1 MAAVDRSTRVS
12 GGELHLMP
20 WIAIALTI
28 GCLLAVSGLVAAES
42 RNLSAAR
49 GLSKFAASTA
59 FVLVALSLHAAAST
73 YGQLVL
79 LALVLSWIGDVF
91 LLSRRSVLFLAG
103 LGSFLLAHVAFSV
116 AFATGA
122 LSTSAFLVGLI
133 LVSAIGVI
141 TLRWLWG
148 RLDAP
153 YKVAVAAYVVAIIA
167 MCTMAI
173 AHSAASQSWLAAV
186 GAVAF
191 AASDISVARDRFV
204 VSAFLNKA
212 WGLPV
217 YYSAQLL
224 LAWSIT

>member
-1 MAAVDRSTRVS
+1 
-12 GGELHLMP
+12 MP
-20 WIAIALTI
+20 WIPIALTI
-28 GCLLAVSGLVAAES
+28 GCLLAVSGLVVAES
-42 RNLSAAR
+42 RNLGVAR

-59 FVLVALSLHAAAST
+59 FVLLALSLQATASS

-91 LLSRRSVLFLAG
+91 LLSRRSTLFLAG

-116 AFATGA
+116 AFATGD
-122 LSTSAFLVGLI
+122 LSTSAFLAGL
-133 LVSAIGVI
+133 VFASAIGVI
-141 TLRWLWG
+141 TLHWLWG

-153 YKVAVAAYVVAIIA
+153 YKVAVAAYVVAIVA
-167 MCTMAI
+167 MCTMAL

>member
-1 MAAVDRSTRVS
+1 MVGRAS

-20 WIAIALTI
+20 WIAITLTI
-28 GCLLAVSGLVAAES
+28 GCLLAASGLVVAES
-42 RNLSAAR
+42 RNLGAA
-49 GLSKFAASTA
+49 GVVSKVAASTT
-59 FVLVALSLHAAAST
+59 FVLLALSLHAAASI

-91 LLSRRSVLFLAG
+91 LLGRRSVLFLSG

-133 LVSAIGVI
+133 FASAIGVI

-153 YKVAVAAYVVAIIA
+153 YKLAVAAYVVAIVV

-173 AHSAASQSWLAAV
+173 AHSAASQSWLVAV

-204 VSAFLNKA
+204 ASAFLNKA

>member
-1 MAAVDRSTRVS
+1 MLGR
-12 GGELHLMP
+12 EIHLMP

-28 GCLLAVSGLVAAES
+28 GCLLAVSGLVLAER
-42 RNLSAAR
+42 RNHSALR
-49 GLSKFAASTA
+49 RLSKLAASTA
-59 FVLVALSLHAAAST
+59 FVLVAMSLHAAAST

-79 LALVLSWIGDVF
+79 LALVLSWIGDAF
-91 LLSRRSVLFLAG
+91 LLSRRSVPFLSG
-103 LGSFLLAHVAFSV
+103 LGSFLLAHVAFTV

-122 LSTSAFLVGLI
+122 LSTSAFVAGLI
-133 LVSAIGVI
+133 FASAIGVI
-141 TLRWLWG
+141 TLHWLWG
-148 RLDAP
+148 QLDAP
-153 YKVAVAAYVVAIIA
+153 YKVAVTTYVVAIVA

-173 AHSAASQSWLAAV
+173 AHSATSQSWLAAV

-204 VSAFLNKA
+204 ASAFLNKA

-224 LAWSIT
+224 LAWSTT

>member
-1 MAAVDRSTRVS
+1 
-12 GGELHLMP
+12 MP
-20 WIAIALTI
+20 RIAIALTI
-28 GCLLAVSGLVAAES
+28 GCLFAVSGLFFAES
-42 RNLSAAR
+42 RNLGAAR
-49 GLSKFAASTA
+49 GLSKVAASTA
-59 FVLVALSLHAAAST
+59 FVL
-73 YGQLVL
+73 
-79 LALVLSWIGDVF
+79 LALILSWIGDVF
-91 LLSRRSVLFLAG
+91 LLSRRSVPFLAG
-103 LGSFLLAHVAFSV
+103 LGSFLLAHVAYSV
-116 AFATGA
+116 AFASGA

-133 LVSAIGVI
+133 SASAVGVI

-153 YKVAVAAYVVAIIA
+153 YKLAVTAYVVAIVA

-173 AHSAASQSWLAAV
+173 AHGAASNSWLAAV

-217 YYSAQLL
+217 YYCAQLL
-224 LAWSIT
+224 LAWSIA

>member
-1 MAAVDRSTRVS
+1 
-12 GGELHLMP
+12 MP
-20 WIAIALTI
+20 RFAIALTI
-28 GCLLAVSGLVAAES
+28 GCLLAVAGLLVAER
-42 RNLSAAR
+42 RNLGAAR
-49 GLSKFAASTA
+49 GLAKVAASTA
-59 FVLVALSLHAAAST
+59 FVLLALSLHAAATS

-91 LLSRRSVLFLAG
+91 LLSQRSAPFLAG
-103 LGSFLLAHVAFSV
+103 LGSFLLAHVAYSV

-122 LSTSAFLVGLI
+122 LSSSAFLVGLI
-133 LVSAIGVI
+133 FASVIGVI

-148 RLDAP
+148 RLDAA
-153 YKVAVAAYVVAIIA
+153 YKVAVTAYVIAIVA

-173 AHSAASQSWLAAV
+173 AHSAASHSWLVAV
-186 GAVAF
+186 GAMAF

-217 YYSAQLL
+217 YYCAQLL
-224 LAWSIT
+224 LAWSIA

>member
-1 MAAVDRSTRVS
+1 
-12 GGELHLMP
+12 MP
-20 WIAIALTI
+20 RIAIALTI
-28 GCLLAVSGLVAAES
+28 GCLLAVYGLVVAES
-42 RNLSAAR
+42 RNLGAAAV
-49 GLSKFAASTA
+49 LSKVAASTA
-59 FVLVALSLHAAAST
+59 FVLLALSLHAAATT

-91 LLSRRSVLFLAG
+91 LLSQRSVPFLAG
-103 LGSFLLAHVAFSV
+103 LGSFLLAHVAYSV

-122 LSTSAFLVGLI
+122 LSAGAFLVGLI
-133 LVSAIGVI
+133 FASAVGVI

-148 RLDAP
+148 RLDVP
-153 YKVAVAAYVVAIIA
+153 YRLAVTAYVVAIVA

-173 AHSAASQSWLAAV
+173 AHGAASQSWLAAV

-204 VSAFLNKA
+204 ASAFLNKA

-217 YYSAQLL
+217 YYCGQLL
-224 LAWSIT
+224 LAWSIA

>member
-1 MAAVDRSTRVS
+1 
-12 GGELHLMP
+12 MP

-28 GCLLAVSGLVAAES
+28 GCLLATSGLVIAER
-42 RNLSAAR
+42 RNLGAAR
-49 GLSKFAASTA
+49 WLAKFAASTA
-59 FVLVALSLHAAAST
+59 FVLVALSLGAAAST

-79 LALVLSWIGDVF
+79 LALVLSLIGDLF
-91 LLSRRSVLFLAG
+91 LLGGRSTTFLLG
-103 LGSFLLAHVAFSV
+103 LGSFLLAHVAFSL

-122 LSTSAFLVGLI
+122 VSMSAFFVGLI
-133 LVSAIGVI
+133 FASAVGVI
-141 TLRWLWG
+141 TLHWLWG

-153 YKVAVAAYVVAIIA
+153 FKVAVAAYVGTIVA
-167 MCTMAI
+167 MCTLAI
-173 AHSAASQSWLAAV
+173 AHSAASRSWLAAV

-204 VSAFLNKA
+204 VSDFLNRA

-224 LAWSIT
+224 LAWSITSG

>member
-1 MAAVDRSTRVS
+1 
-12 GGELHLMP
+12 LIP
-20 WIAIALTI
+20 IALTI
-28 GCLLAVSGLVAAES
+28 GCLLAVSGLVFADS
-42 RNLSAAR
+42 RDLSVAKR
-49 GLSKFAASTA
+49 LSKLAASTA
-59 FVLVALSLHAAAST
+59 FVFLALSLHAVASS

-79 LALVLSWIGDVF
+79 LALVLSWIGDAF
-91 LLSRRSVLFLAG
+91 LLSRRSAPFQLG
-103 LGSFLLAHVAFSV
+103 LGSFLLAHIAFSV
-116 AFATGA
+116 AFASGA
-122 LSTSAFLVGLI
+122 LSTGAFFVGLI
-133 LVSAIGVI
+133 FASAVGAI

-153 YKVAVAAYVVAIIA
+153 YKVAVTAYVVAIVA

-173 AHSAASQSWLAAV
+173 AHSAASESWLAAV
-186 GAVAF
+186 GALAF

-224 LAWSIT
+224 LAWSIA

>member
-1 MAAVDRSTRVS
+1 VVERAS

-28 GCLLAVSGLVAAES
+28 GCLLAASGLVVAES
-42 RNLSAAR
+42 RNLGAA
-49 GLSKFAASTA
+49 GVLSKVAASTT
-59 FVLVALSLHAAAST
+59 FVLLALSLHAAAST

-91 LLSRRSVLFLAG
+91 LLGRRSVLFLSG

-133 LVSAIGVI
+133 FASAIGVI

-148 RLDAP
+148 WLDAP
-153 YKVAVAAYVVAIIA
+153 YKVAVAAYVVAIVA